1 MENPEKKIR
10 NFIFKINSLVM
21 KEAPKS
27 DDQLLFCASM
37 VSVVRN
43 LYLNNLGIKQTNV
56 IFEQLSASFQMMED
70 FYPEETP
77 TIH

>member
-27 DDQLLFCASM
+27 DDQLLFCAAM

>member
-1 MENPEKKIR
+1 MINPEKKIR
-10 NFIFKINSLVM
+10 EFIVKINNLAI
-21 KEAPKS
+21 KEAPKPE
-27 DDQLLFCASM
+27 DQLLFCASM

-43 LYLNNLGIKQTNV
+43 LYLNNLGVEQTNI

>member
-10 NFIFKINSLVM
+10 SFIVKINNLAI
-21 KEAPKS
+21 KESPKS
-27 DDQLLFCASM
+27 EDQLLFCAAM

-43 LYLNNLGIKQTNV
+43 LYLNNLGVEQTNI

>member
-10 NFIFKINSLVM
+10 NFIVKINNLAV

-27 DDQLLFCASM
+27 EDQLLFCASM

-43 LYLNNLGIKQTNV
+43 LYLNNLGVEQTNI